1 MPRLRGK
8 SCQQRAQIPREG
20 VVDEQDAHGSSRGC
34 CQKAGRPSD
43 RPAVYA
49 RLTVAVF
56 QGKDLLLYGLAGRI
70 AGLHRCQTGF
80 QRQAAIGFGP
90 AVEIIAAIIL
100 LRPAVIQLECLFSGL
115 VDPQRDA
122 VPVGQIIDAGQAQ
135 GILALQQHLDA
146 ADERLVAAGIAQQ
159 PVQRQAR
166 IVRDMKSMP
175 LPPLTR

>member
-1 MPRLRGK
+1 MLPKG
-8 SCQQRAQIPREG
+8 G
-20 VVDEQDAHGSSRGC
+20 T
-34 CQKAGRPSD
+34 PSD

-135 GILALQQHLDA
+135 ASSPFSSTSMPLTRGLSLLVLLSSPSSV
-146 ADERLVAAGIAQQ
+146 RLVSSET
-159 PVQRQAR
+159 
-166 IVRDMKSMP
+166 MKSMP